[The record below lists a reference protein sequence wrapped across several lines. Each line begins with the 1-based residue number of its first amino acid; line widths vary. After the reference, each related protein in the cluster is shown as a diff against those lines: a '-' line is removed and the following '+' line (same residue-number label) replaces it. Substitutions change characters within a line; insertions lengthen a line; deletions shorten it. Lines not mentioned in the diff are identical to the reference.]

1 MPTTPS
7 HRQTRSN
14 STPNTNVTFSDIK
27 SLIETAKDQFFGKL
41 TQEVD
46 RLSGMLTTLLQRV
59 EDLDKKTTHIEQ
71 SCVESHARFEKE
83 INELRRSNEDNIT
96 ELMLEMEQRIQRSG
110 NIIIF
115 GIPEQSHGTVEE
127 RRSLDAGAVDQLL
140 SEIDEEVP
148 KSRSLHIHR
157 LGKPRDDRSRP
168 LRVSGFTVGQK
179 LQVVRSS
186 RSLRNSDSYK
196 NVFVNSDLTPRQQRE
211 ARALRAEMKQ
221 RRENGE
227 NDLVIFNGKITSKSQ
242 LSNFH

>member
-1 MPTTPS
+1 MPNTPS
-7 HRQTRSN
+7 NRQTRSN
-14 STPNTNVTFSDIK
+14 STPNTSVTFADIK

-46 RLSGMLTTLLQRV
+46 RLSGLLTTLLQRV
-59 EDLDKKTTHIEQ
+59 EDLDRKTTHIEQ
-71 SCVESHARFEKE
+71 SCIESHARFEKE
-83 INELRRSNEDNIT
+83 ISELRKSNENNIT

-115 GIPEQSHGTVEE
+115 GIPEQSQGTIEE
-127 RRSLDAGAVDQLL
+127 RRSLDASAVDELL

-148 KSRSLHIHR
+148 ESKSLQIHR
-157 LGKPRDDRSRP
+157 LGKPRDGRPRP
-168 LRVSGFTVGQK
+168 LRITGFTVGQK
-179 LQVVRSS
+179 LQVVRSA
-186 RSLRNSDSYK
+186 RSLRNSDNYK

-211 ARALRAEMKQ
+211 ARALRVELKQ

-227 NDLVIFNGKITSKSQ
+227 NDLVIYNGKITSKSQ